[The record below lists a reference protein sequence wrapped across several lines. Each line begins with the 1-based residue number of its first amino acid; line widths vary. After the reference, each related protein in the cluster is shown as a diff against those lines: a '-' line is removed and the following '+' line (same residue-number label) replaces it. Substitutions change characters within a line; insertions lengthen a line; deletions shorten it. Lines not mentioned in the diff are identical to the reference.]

1 MEACYGKHREDY
13 SLASSSSYYGKV
25 TGRLI
30 RDLSC
35 FHTFSNLQLSVDSIS
50 ELFWFYFPSLFL
62 GPENSCLF
70 FNQSDSKLNQIAS
83 WLTAFSRALDS

>member
-13 SLASSSSYYGKV
+13 SLASSSRYYGKV

-50 ELFWFYFPSLFL
+50 ELFWFSMI
-62 GPENSCLF
+62 GPENSCFF

-83 WLTAFSRALDS
+83 WLIAFSRALDS